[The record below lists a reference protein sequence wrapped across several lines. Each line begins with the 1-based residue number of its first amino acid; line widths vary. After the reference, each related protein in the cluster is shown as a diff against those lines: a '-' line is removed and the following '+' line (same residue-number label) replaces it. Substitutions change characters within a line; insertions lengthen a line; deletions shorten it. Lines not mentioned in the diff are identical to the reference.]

1 MPCIYIFTSPK
12 GKSYIGQAVDF
23 EKRKFHH
30 LYSVPHGS
38 LFPIHRAIRMHG
50 IDNFQIETINCESDE
65 LNLFERLFIGIFKGI
80 GKVYNC
86 TDGGEGSVGFKHSPE
101 SKEKMRV
108 KQLKQNLSDETI
120 QRMSESA
127 KKRIASIETRK
138 KMSIAGLG
146 RKFSEEW
153 KAKIGKANLGLKRT
167 EETKKKLRELRKA
180 EWVRRK
186 SASVETQRI
195 VAGTVH
201 EESLL
206 SA

>member
-12 GKSYIGQAVDF
+12 GKSYIGQTVNF
-23 EKRKFHH
+23 EARKKRH
-30 LYSVPHGS
+30 LLDSQNRSNYP
-38 LFPIHRAIRMHG
+38 FHRAIKMYG
-50 IDNFQIETINCESDE
+50 IENFQEEVIICEEHE
-65 LNLFERLFIGIFKGI
+65 LNLLERFFIGIFKGI

-108 KQLKQNLSDETI
+108 KQLKQNLSDETR